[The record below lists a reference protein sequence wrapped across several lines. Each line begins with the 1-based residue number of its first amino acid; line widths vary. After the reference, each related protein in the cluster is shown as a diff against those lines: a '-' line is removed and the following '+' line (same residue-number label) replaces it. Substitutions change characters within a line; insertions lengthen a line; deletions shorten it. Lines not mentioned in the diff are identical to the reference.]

1 MSGGQK
7 QRVRILFLVCVD
19 VIRILIVAQV
29 SIARALYFDADIV
42 LADDALSAVD
52 AHVGRALFTNAFL
65 GALRGRGKTVILVTH
80 ALYFLPEVDYIY
92 ALRDGH
98 IAEHGTYDDLL
109 ARNGEFARLDR
120 EFGGQGRAQKTEEDE
135 EEAIEAA
142 PSNAP
147 KSLDIAHVRSKVEKN
162 RSHVKNKLEGR
173 LMVAEKRETGSVPWK
188 GAYILTDL
196 SFRELTFLFSQPKL
210 YISRQGLAHWT
221 LHRYLH
227 FVDGEKCSHTQRQI
241 DRLIVLLTLHSN
253 VPRSA
258 SHDDSLLCSG
268 FNDAGFPRFSTAI
281 LWFVLSGVLDHSL
294 INSAFHGQVWWQAK

>member
-1 MSGGQK
+1 M
-7 QRVRILFLVCVD
+7 
-19 VIRILIVAQV
+19 

-98 IAEHGTYDDLL
+98 VAEHGTYDDLL

-147 KSLDIAHVRSKVEKN
+147 KSLDVAHVRSKVEKN

-188 GAYILTDL
+188 GASY
-196 SFRELTFLFSQPKL
+196 
-210 YISRQGLAHWT
+210 
-221 LHRYLH
+221 
-227 FVDGEKCSHTQRQI
+227 
-241 DRLIVLLTLHSN
+241 
-253 VPRSA
+253 PR
-258 SHDDSLLCSG
+258 
-268 FNDAGFPRFSTAI
+268 
-281 LWFVLSGVLDHSL
+281 
-294 INSAFHGQVWWQAK
+294 